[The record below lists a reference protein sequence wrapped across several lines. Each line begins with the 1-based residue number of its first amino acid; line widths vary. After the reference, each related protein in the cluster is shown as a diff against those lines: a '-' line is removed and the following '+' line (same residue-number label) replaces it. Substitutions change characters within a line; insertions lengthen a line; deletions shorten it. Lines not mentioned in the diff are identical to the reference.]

1 MRTCG
6 ATPGGPELAGIDLAK
21 QAVIQGVVLRDG
33 SSDSVPN
40 GIPAT
45 TGYVR
50 LLDRDGEFVAEVPLN
65 EHGQFRFFAAP
76 GNWTVRAL
84 VPGATSQ
91 VEVSAEY
98 GRALELTI
106 SL

>member
-6 ATPGGPELAGIDLAK
+6 ATPSGPDLAGVDLAK

-40 GIPAT
+40 GVPAT

-50 LLDRDGEFVAEVPLN
+50 LLDSDGEFVAEVPLN
-65 EHGQFRFFAAP
+65 DGGQFRFFAAP
-76 GNWTVRAL
+76 GRWTVRAL
-84 VPGATSQ
+84 VPGATG
-91 VEVSAEY
+91 EVKTEAEY
-98 GRALELTI
+98 GRAVNLTI

>member
-6 ATPGGPELAGIDLAK
+6 ATPGGPDLAGIDLSK
-21 QAVIQGVVLRDG
+21 QAVIQGVVLRTG
-33 SSDSVPN
+33 TSDAVPN
-40 GIPAT
+40 GAPAT

-50 LLDRDGEFVAEVPLN
+50 LLDSDGEFVAEVPLN
-65 EHGQFRFFAAP
+65 SEGQFRFFAAP

-84 VPGATSQ
+84 VPGAIGEATA
-91 VEVSAEY
+91 SAAY
-98 GRALELTI
+98 GRAVELTI

>member
-6 ATPGGPELAGIDLAK
+6 ATPGGPTLAGIDLSK

-33 SSDSVPN
+33 ADDSVPN
-40 GIPAT
+40 GAPAT

-50 LLDRDGEFVAEVPLN
+50 LLDSTGEFVAEVPLN
-65 EHGQFRFFAAP
+65 NEGQFRFFAAP
-76 GNWTVRAL
+76 GSWTVRAL
-84 VPGATSQ
+84 VPGAAGEEKVTAAFGHA
-91 VEVSAEY
+91 V
-98 GRALELTI
+98 ELTI